1 MRNFLYILSLFL
13 LISACKPGIPKDI
26 IQPDK
31 MPGVLSDI
39 HVVDGYIS
47 NLPGVDSAKKVASAY
62 YKGIYKKYNVDSA
75 MFARSMTYYNANPKL
90 LDEIYTHVIQDL
102 SRQKAVITKSD
113 SVINAK
119 NRIELMLKLS
129 ADSLA
134 RKSPDYKIRF
144 LLKDTTNLT
153 DTTKK
158 AMEFIQPKMV
168 YKNPN

>member
-39 HVVDGYIS
+39 HLTDAYVAS
-47 NLPGVDSAKKVASAY
+47 FPSSDSARKVASSF
-62 YKGIYKKYNVDSA
+62 YKGIYKKYGIDSA
-75 MFARSMTYYNANPKL
+75 VFARSMAYYNDNPKL
-90 LDEIYTHVIQDL
+90 LDEIYTSVVDDL
-102 SRQKAVITKSD
+102 TKQKAVITKSD
-113 SVINAK
+113 SLANEK
-119 NRIELMLKLS
+119 NRKELMLKMS

-144 LLKDTTNLT
+144 LLKDTTNLQ

-158 AMEFIQPKMV
+158 VMEFIQPKMV
-168 YKNPN
+168 YKTQN